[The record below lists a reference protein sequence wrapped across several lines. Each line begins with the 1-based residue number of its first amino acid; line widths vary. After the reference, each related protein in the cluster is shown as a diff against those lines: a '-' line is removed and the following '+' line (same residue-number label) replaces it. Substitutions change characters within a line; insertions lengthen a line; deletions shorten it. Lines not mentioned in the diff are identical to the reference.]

1 MGESS
6 LTLPDVQRFKV
17 PSWLCL
23 CVPVLVGVAVMLFGG
38 APLARWGVHLA
49 AGVLGLAAYA
59 ALTSVR
65 GRVPGLGVGVAV
77 LAFVAIASTL
87 FSPGID
93 GVQRWHELGPL
104 RVHPSALLAP
114 LVLVVGA
121 GRVLRQRIA
130 VHASLLGL
138 QAVHFLQPD
147 AGQATALACG
157 AAAFVLTDGQE
168 RHRALLVLI
177 YVITAAA
184 TWVRLDPLPPASF
197 VEDII
202 VRSFALAPAFG
213 VVALASL
220 LMIVVSP
227 LLTGQTRRSRPAAI
241 ALSAYLAA
249 AILVVGVG
257 EFPVPLLG
265 FGTSPTLGA
274 FLALAAL
281 RLLPEGAKKASG
293 RAHRKSAASSQP
305 SQPEEPWEQCVA

>member
-1 MGESS
+1 MPRFN
-6 LTLPDVQRFKV
+6 LPAW
-17 PSWLCL
+17 PCLCL
-23 CVPVLVGVAVMLFGG
+23 PVLVGVVVMVLGG
-38 APLARWGVHLA
+38 APIARWGTHLA
-49 AGVLGLAAYA
+49 AALLGLATYA

-65 GRVPGLGVGVAV
+65 RRVQGIGVGVAL
-77 LAFVAIASTL
+77 LAFFAVASTL
-87 FSPGID
+87 LSSGID

-157 AAAFVLTDGQE
+157 TIAFVLADGQQ
-168 RHRALLVLI
+168 RQRALLVLS
-177 YVITAAA
+177 YLTSAAA
-184 TWVRLDPLPPASF
+184 TWARFDPLPPATF
-197 VEDII
+197 VEDI
-202 VRSFALAPAFG
+202 VARSFALALGWG
-213 VVALASL
+213 VVATVSL
-220 LMIVVSP
+220 L
-227 LLTGQTRRSRPAAI
+227 LLVAGPQLGEQTRRSRPAAI

-257 EFPVPLLG
+257 EYPVPLLG

-281 RLLPEGAKKASG
+281 RLVSSNRPASEGA
-293 RAHRKSAASSQP
+293 HRNSDAASPP
-305 SQPEEPWEQCVA
+305 SRPEEPWKQCAA